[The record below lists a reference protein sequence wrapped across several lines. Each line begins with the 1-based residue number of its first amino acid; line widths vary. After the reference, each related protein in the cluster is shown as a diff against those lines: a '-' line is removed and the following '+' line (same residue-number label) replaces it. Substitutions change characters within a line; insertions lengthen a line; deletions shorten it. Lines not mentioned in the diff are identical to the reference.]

1 LGVIWVV
8 VVSVSDGTM
17 VVVDGLVLF
26 LSFFVF
32 FLFFCFLSGMVDGM
46 FLFSVVDGG
55 GRRWVFWFVS
65 GLFLAGVRWW
75 RLVCEG

>member
-32 FLFFCFLSGMVDGM
+32 SVFLFLSGMVDGM
-46 FLFSVVDGG
+46 VLFSVVDGG
-55 GRRWVFWFVS
+55 GRRWVFLFVPV
-65 GLFLAGVRWW
+65 LFW
-75 RLVCEG
+75 LV

>member
-26 LSFFVF
+26 LSFFR
-32 FLFFCFLSGMVDGM
+32 FFCFSVSFQHGRRH
-46 FLFSVVDGG
+46 FCFSVVDGG
-55 GRRWVFWFVS
+55 GRRWVFLFVPV
-65 GLFLAGVRWW
+65 LFW
-75 RLVCEG
+75 LV